1 MVPTLFGIDIIFK
14 ICPMEDGENFQLT
27 VTIKELPFGIPIHTN
42 QRVQANDLSTPI
54 YPLVDYRIQI
64 TTSRGLGKQ
73 RTTTPFPHAHVPR
86 HPFLPL
92 PRVIPI
98 PTTAQ
103 QLPQPLPSTT
113 SPQIP
118 NPPH

>member
-1 MVPTLFGIDIIFK
+1 
-14 ICPMEDGENFQLT
+14 MEDGENFQLT
-27 VTIKELPFGIPIHTN
+27 VTIKELPFCIPIHTN

-73 RTTTPFPHAHVPR
+73 HTTTPFPHAHVCL
-86 HPFLPL
+86 HPFLP
-92 PRVIPI
+92 PTGHSHPI
-98 PTTAQ
+98 GRPTAPPT
-103 QLPQPLPSTT
+103 PPPSTT